1 MPSPA
6 DIHAFLEPGHLQR
19 RLDEIARGHAREHIE
34 VGVTAAGIVQVA
46 RVAGGTG
53 GEAPEAFPAGCIAK
67 LLTSELLRQVES
79 TGGVALDGPVSEYLP
94 NETPHLRAVFSRID
108 LRHLLEHTHGLD
120 DSTVAA
126 APRLP
131 NGEIDALRLARQ
143 LVAAAPL
150 FAPGTLYSYSNAGA
164 WLIAAVLEKLSGT
177 SWAALLQ
184 NRLLTPL
191 GMRSASGIDPV
202 RAPAAAHV
210 CASRGEQLAVPVTG
224 LLRFLQHVATCR
236 PDAWPDEGCAS
247 PRGGTAGATVENAAV
262 SAEAAARIPAAAGA
276 TWPERATWPDRTT
289 WPKTDAAALRTATE
303 TGTQGEHRAR
313 PMEQAQAAGDRPDA
327 TSALACD
334 RPEIFGLPGWSPF
347 ERGIYLGW
355 KSYGRNWFG
364 HHSTWP
370 GASVLVRIRPAHGTA
385 LVVASRKQPAL
396 LVAARLFGGF
406 LPEFA
411 LLKLPRRLTADAI
424 RSMDLQRHEGVYRT
438 AAEAVRVSSASDECL
453 RMAVDRV
460 RRDPAERSRTRFA
473 TPLQPAAG
481 DVFLP
486 EPGAPD
492 RFPFVQFI
500 ERNGGSRRYL
510 WNGRRVWRKR
520 Y

>member
-1 MPSPA
+1 MLSPA
-6 DIHAFLEPGHLQR
+6 DIQAFLEPGHLQR
-19 RLDEIARGHAREHIE
+19 RLEEIARGHAREHIE

-46 RVAGGTG
+46 RVAGGSG
-53 GEAPEAFPAGCIAK
+53 GEAPEVFPAGCIAK

-79 TGGVALDGPVSEYLP
+79 TGGVALDRPVSEYLSD
-94 NETPHLRAVFSRID
+94 ETSNLRAVYSRID

-120 DSTVAA
+120 DSTVTV

-131 NGEIDALRLARQ
+131 NGEIDAPRLVRQ

-150 FAPGTLYSYSNAGA
+150 FAPGKLYSYSNAGA
-164 WLIAAVLEKLSGT
+164 WLIAAVLEKLAGT

-184 NRLLTPL
+184 DRLLTPL
-191 GMRSASGIDPV
+191 GMRSASDIDPV
-202 RAPAAAHV
+202 HEPAAAHV

-224 LLRFLQHVATCR
+224 LLRFLQHVAICR
-236 PDAWPDEGCAS
+236 PDAWPYEGCAS
-247 PRGGTAGATVENAAV
+247 PHGGTAGTAGERAAV
-262 SAEAAARIPAAAGA
+262 SAGGAARMPAAAG
-276 TWPERATWPDRTT
+276 TT
-289 WPKTDAAALRTATE
+289 WPQRVTWPITDAAAQRAATE
-303 TGTQGEHRAR
+303 TEAQGEQRAR
-313 PMEQAQAAGDRPDA
+313 RMEQAQATGDRPDA
-327 TSALACD
+327 ASASACE

-385 LVVASRKQPAL
+385 LVIASRDQPAL
-396 LVAARLFGGF
+396 LVAARLFGRF

-411 LLKLPRRLTADAI
+411 LLKLPQRLTADAI
-424 RSMDLQRHEGVYRT
+424 QSMDLGRHEGVYRT
-438 AAEAVRVSSASDECL
+438 AAEAVRVSSASDQGL
-453 RMAVDRV
+453 RMAVDRA
-460 RRDPAERSRTRFA
+460 RRDPAERPETRFA

-500 ERNGGSRRYL
+500 ERDGGSRRYL